1 MRLKCTLSTHRFWVP
16 GNLYEAMEAP
26 LRSNSLMVADERNSV
41 MNWFAKPYRHDSLGT
56 HYQIQLRGEYGVRT
70 LANFVI
76 HDEPGF

>member
-16 GNLYEAMEAP
+16 GNLYSAIECPQGHSLIVCDEA
-26 LRSNSLMVADERNSV
+26 STV